1 MSEWRDLTR
10 RTLGEPFVVERVRL
24 VADDVAIEG
33 AFRPPALAL
42 LPAEDQ
48 DFIAA
53 FVRAHGSIKA
63 MERLFGVSYP
73 TIKGRLNRI
82 AERLPGVETHEEPPR
97 NEVLD
102 ELEEGRIDVA
112 EALRRLES

>member
-1 MSEWRDLTR
+1 MNEWQALTR
-10 RTLGEPFVVERVRL
+10 RTRGEPFLVERVRL

-33 AFRPPALAL
+33 SFLPPALAV

-48 DFIAA
+48 DFVAA

-63 MERLFGVSYP
+63 MEKLFGVSYP

-82 AERLPGVETHEEPPR
+82 ASRLPGVETYEEPPR

-102 ELEEGRIDVA
+102 ELEAGRIDVT